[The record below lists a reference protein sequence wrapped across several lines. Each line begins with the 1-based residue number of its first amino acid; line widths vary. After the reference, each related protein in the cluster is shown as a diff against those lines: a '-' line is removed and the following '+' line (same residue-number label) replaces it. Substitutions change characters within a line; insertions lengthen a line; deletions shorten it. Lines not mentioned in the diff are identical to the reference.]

1 MKKYFKYPC
10 LSQFHLG
17 KASYLKW
24 SYVVKLAN
32 RRENFN
38 GLSSPLH
45 IYLMVFTF
53 LCMVL

>member
-24 SYVVKLAN
+24 SYVFKLAN

-45 IYLMVFTF
+45 VYLMVFTF